1 MSFDLAYIY
10 DHMGAFALAIAGTL
24 VLMALAASAVFLER
38 IFVFSRSRRASRA
51 YSSEARKWL
60 EQGALDRLVSAATV
74 HRHSHLADLLAT
86 GTATFVSAS
95 GRIPADTAK
104 VTPVEL
110 ARRELD
116 RKVELVNAELRRGMN
131 VLASV
136 GSVAPFVGLLGT
148 VVGIITCFEGISMEG
163 SGGLG
168 AVSAGIAEALV
179 VAALGLLVAIP
190 AVLGFNYLSSQV
202 DGLAL
207 ALDTAKGQLVD
218 ALESRPEVTANVVAL
233 RDGGQ
238 DAQAAA

>member
-24 VLMALAASAVFLER
+24 ILMALAASAVFLER
-38 IFVFSRSRRASRA
+38 LFVFSRSRRASRA
-51 YSSEARKWL
+51 LGIEARGWL
-60 EQGALDRLVSAATV
+60 ESGALDRLVSAPAY
-74 HRHSHLADLLAT
+74 HPHSHLAELLAA

-95 GRIPADTAK
+95 ARRK
-104 VTPVEL
+104 SEVTPVEL

-116 RKVELVNAELRRGMN
+116 RKVELVNADLRRGMN

-168 AVSAGIAEALV
+168 AVSAGIAEALIV
-179 VAALGLLVAIP
+179 TALGLLVAIP
-190 AVLGFNYLSSQV
+190 AVLGFNFLSGQV
-202 DGLAL
+202 DGLSL

-218 ALESRPEVTANVVAL
+218 ALESRPEITANVVAL
-233 RDGGQ
+233 REGGA